1 MLPEI
6 ISSRGFKTGRKLGE
20 FAKRASVH
28 QPGEYAR
35 SVLTDD
41 FWLEQPG
48 MKRADEKF
56 PFPKVI
62 SVELTTETGE
72 KNSGV

>member
-1 MLPEI
+1 MAATNVPVVS
-6 ISSRGFKTGRKLGE
+6 ISGVLRRSAAL
-20 FAKRASVH
+20 FAS
-28 QPGEYAR
+28 GI
-35 SVLTDD
+35 D